1 MKKIFFVLI
10 VVTILFSCKSSISEV
25 NHIID
30 KEFEIYKVS
39 NSKATLVLFPCF
51 PCDIENTKNEF
62 PIIEEANKK
71 GVSVILMNYNFKLYL
86 KDSELQN
93 LTKHF
98 NSIFKNNKLSTDNVY
113 IGGFSGGGNVTL
125 LLSNYLIKE
134 RNSIQPKGVFI
145 VDSPIDLLGLY
156 KVAEK
161 NIISNFSSESVQEAN
176 WIIDK
181 FNSEFGNPK
190 DSISLY
196 KKLSPYTLE
205 TNTIS
210 NVENLKNLKIRL
222 YTEPDFDW
230 WLKNRKNQKDEINS
244 YFIEQLYNDLKIKGF
259 QKIELINTKNK
270 GYRADGTRHPHSW
283 AIVDKENLLN
293 WVLEKN

>member
-10 VVTILFSCKSSISEV
+10 VVTILFSCKSSVSEV

-93 LTKHF
+93 LSKHF
-98 NSIFKNNKLSTDNVY
+98 NSIFENNKLSTDNVY

-134 RNSIQPKGVFI
+134 ENSIQPKGVFI

-270 GYRADGTRHPHSW
+270 GYRANGARHPHSW

>member
-1 MKKIFFVLI
+1 MKKIFVVLI

-62 PIIEEANKK
+62 PIIDEANNK

-93 LTKHF
+93 LSKQF

-125 LLSNYLIKE
+125 LLSNSLIKE
-134 RNSIQPKGVFI
+134 ENSIQPKGVFI

-176 WIIDK
+176 WIIDT

-210 NVENLKNLKIRL
+210 NVENLKKLKIRL

>member
-62 PIIEEANKK
+62 PIIDEANNK

-125 LLSNYLIKE
+125 LLSNSLIKE
-134 RNSIQPKGVFI
+134 ENSIQPKGVFI

-210 NVENLKNLKIRL
+210 NVENLKKLKIRL

>member
-62 PIIEEANKK
+62 PIIDEANNK

-93 LTKHF
+93 LSKQF

-134 RNSIQPKGVFI
+134 ENSIQPKGVFI
-145 VDSPIDLLGLY
+145 VDSPVDLLGLY

-176 WIIDK
+176 WIIDT

-210 NVENLKNLKIRL
+210 NLENLKNLKIRL

>member
-93 LTKHF
+93 LSKHF
-98 NSIFKNNKLSTDNVY
+98 NSIFENNKLSTDNVY

-134 RNSIQPKGVFI
+134 ENSIQPKGVFI

-230 WLKNRKNQKDEINS
+230 WFKNRKNQKDEINS

>member
-30 KEFEIYKVS
+30 KEFEIYKVA

-93 LTKHF
+93 LSKHF
-98 NSIFKNNKLSTDNVY
+98 NSIFENNKLSTDNVY

-134 RNSIQPKGVFI
+134 KNSIQPKGVFI
-145 VDSPIDLLGLY
+145 VDSPVDLLGLY

-259 QKIELINTKNK
+259 QKI
-270 GYRADGTRHPHSW
+270 
-283 AIVDKENLLN
+283 
-293 WVLEKN
+293 

>member
-1 MKKIFFVLI
+1 MKKIFLVLI
-10 VVTILFSCKSSISEV
+10 VVTILFSCKSFISEV

-62 PIIEEANKK
+62 PIIDEANNK

-93 LTKHF
+93 LSKQF

-125 LLSNYLIKE
+125 LLSNSLIKE
-134 RNSIQPKGVFI
+134 ENSIQPKGVFI

-176 WIIDK
+176 WIIDT

-210 NVENLKNLKIRL
+210 NVENLKKLKIRL

>member
-1 MKKIFFVLI
+1 MKRIFFVLI

-134 RNSIQPKGVFI
+134 ENSIQPKGVFI

-210 NVENLKNLKIRL
+210 NVENLKKLKIRL

>member
-93 LTKHF
+93 LSKHF
-98 NSIFKNNKLSTDNVY
+98 NSIFENNKLSTDNVY

-176 WIIDK
+176 WIIDT

-210 NVENLKNLKIRL
+210 NVENLKKLKIRL

>member
-1 MKKIFFVLI
+1 MKKIFLVLI

-86 KDSELQN
+86 KDNELQN
-93 LTKHF
+93 LSKHF
-98 NSIFKNNKLSTDNVY
+98 NSIFENNKLSTDNVY

-125 LLSNYLIKE
+125 LLSNSLIKE
-134 RNSIQPKGVFI
+134 ENSIQPKGVFI

>member
-10 VVTILFSCKSSISEV
+10 VVTILFSCKSSIPEV
-25 NHIID
+25 NHVID
-30 KEFEIYKVS
+30 KEFEIYKVV

-51 PCDIENTKNEF
+51 PCNIENTKNEF

-145 VDSPIDLLGLY
+145 VDSPVDLLGLY

-196 KKLSPYTLE
+196 KKLSPYTLD
-205 TNTIS
+205 TTRIS
-210 NVENLKNLKIRL
+210 N
-222 YTEPDFDW
+222 
-230 WLKNRKNQKDEINS
+230 
-244 YFIEQLYNDLKIKGF
+244 
-259 QKIELINTKNK
+259 
-270 GYRADGTRHPHSW
+270 
-283 AIVDKENLLN
+283 
-293 WVLEKN
+293 

>member
-93 LTKHF
+93 LSKHF
-98 NSIFKNNKLSTDNVY
+98 NSIFENNKLSTDNVY

-125 LLSNYLIKE
+125 LLSNSLIKE
-134 RNSIQPKGVFI
+134 ENSIQPKGVFI

-230 WLKNRKNQKDEINS
+230 WFKNRKNQKDEINS

>member
-1 MKKIFFVLI
+1 MKKIFFLLI

-93 LTKHF
+93 LSKHF
-98 NSIFKNNKLSTDNVY
+98 NSIFENNKLSTDNVY

-125 LLSNYLIKE
+125 LLSNSLIKE
-134 RNSIQPKGVFI
+134 ENSIQPKGVFI

>member
-1 MKKIFFVLI
+1 MKRIFFVLI

-93 LTKHF
+93 LSKQF

-134 RNSIQPKGVFI
+134 ENSIQPKGVFI

-176 WIIDK
+176 WIIDT

-283 AIVDKENLLN
+283 AIVDKENFLN

>member
-93 LTKHF
+93 LSKHF
-98 NSIFKNNKLSTDNVY
+98 NSIFENNELSTDNVY

-134 RNSIQPKGVFI
+134 ENSIQPKGVFI
-145 VDSPIDLLGLY
+145 VDSPVDLLGLY

-161 NIISNFSSESVQEAN
+161 NIISNFSSESVEEAN
-176 WIIDK
+176 WIIDT

>member
-1 MKKIFFVLI
+1 MKKIFLVLI

-93 LTKHF
+93 LSKHF
-98 NSIFKNNKLSTDNVY
+98 NSIFENNKLSTDNVY

-125 LLSNYLIKE
+125 LLSNSLIKE
-134 RNSIQPKGVFI
+134 ENSIQPKGVFI

>member
-93 LTKHF
+93 LSKHF
-98 NSIFKNNKLSTDNVY
+98 NSIFENNKLSTDNVY

-134 RNSIQPKGVFI
+134 ENSIQPKGVFI